1 MQQFVPL
8 LCACSRRNGAKVQ
21 NCRIMRVRYYFT
33 LRLNHSYIDRNCYTL
48 YIFTRLKLSLRFVKD
63 IRDRFEE
70 RLDESFFIALF
81 SLLRKRDTYAKIA
94 CSIDITGRQFSFRPH
109 NFIDPVVLCNNFT
122 YKPVLCINL
131 RKISSKKRSIASF

>member
-1 MQQFVPL
+1 
-8 LCACSRRNGAKVQ
+8 
-21 NCRIMRVRYYFT
+21 MRVRYYFT
-33 LRLNHSYIDRNCYTL
+33 LRLTILTSIETV
-48 YIFTRLKLSLRFVKD
+48 TRYFYPIKIEFKVCRD

-70 RLDESFFIALF
+70 RLDKSFFMALF

-122 YKPVLCINL
+122 YLFFV
-131 RKISSKKRSIASF
+131 